1 MRAFSWIFNTCKGSN
16 KMSGLPKK
24 AFWKKFARKTAK
36 ICVGHAKNVKR
47 EHTIVNFFSNS
58 PVVEKTYATV
68 MDAVGKLDANA
79 VNVGRR

>member
-1 MRAFSWIFNTCKGSN
+1 MRVFRLIFNTCKGSN
-16 KMSGLPKK
+16 NMRGLPKK

-47 EHTIVNFFSNS
+47 ENAIVNFFSNS
-58 PVVEKTYATV
+58 PVIERTYATV

>member
-1 MRAFSWIFNTCKGSN
+1 MRAFRWIFNTFKGSN
-16 KMSGLPKK
+16 NMRGLPKK

-47 EHTIVNFFSNS
+47 EHAIVNLFSNS

-79 VNVGRR
+79 VSVGRR